1 VKAFILDSSVYI
13 SYLNPLDTLHTKTKN
28 FINSI
33 TSPDIDFIVPIIVF
47 LEVGNVLQKI
57 LPQFRNDDL
66 LRFFED
72 HTIINLDIEL
82 AQQMLTIFKHFN
94 LKTSD
99 AIIVACSKMENAT
112 LVTWDEKLLKEAKK
126 VADTQTPKTF
136 LSKALLKRNP

>member
-1 VKAFILDSSVYI
+1 MKAFILDSSVYI
-13 SYLNPLDTLHTKTKN
+13 SYLNPQDTLHMKTKN

-33 TSPDIDFIVPIIVF
+33 TSPDIDFIVPIIIF

-82 AQQMLTIFKHFN
+82 AQQMLIIFKHFN

-112 LVTWDEKLLKEAKK
+112 LITWDEKLVKQAKSLTN
-126 VADTQTPKTF
+126 AQTPRTF
-136 LSKALLKRNP
+136 LTTT